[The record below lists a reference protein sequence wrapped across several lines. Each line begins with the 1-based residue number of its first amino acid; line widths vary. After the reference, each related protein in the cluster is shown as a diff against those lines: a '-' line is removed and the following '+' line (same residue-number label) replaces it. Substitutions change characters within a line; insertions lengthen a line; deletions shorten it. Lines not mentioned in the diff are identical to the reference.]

1 MEFIM
6 WKNLGFSLKTAVLV
20 MVLIAFA
27 ILTAYGYHTLS
38 NNVRDLGI
46 KHSKETMLQGY
57 KNELKD
63 IVDVMALSLSAAAAN
78 QKTEAQ
84 VHDVFTKLV
93 RKARF
98 FPDNSG
104 YFFIYRSPGTVFVHA
119 AKPSLEGKNLI
130 NLKDPDGKYL
140 IQELNRVSKEGGG
153 YVDYWWEKPGQ
164 GLVPKLSYSRMI
176 PGTPYWIGT
185 GVYLDDINKKEAAI
199 NATIRKFSSSFLRY
213 LYIVL
218 AVAFFVVIAP
228 LSIVLIRS
236 IVVPLSKLT
245 FIADQFSR
253 GKLEMDFP
261 DLHRNDEIGKLAKAL
276 SRLGTSTKVAM
287 RKMELMRQSAKIAD

>member
-1 MEFIM
+1 M

-20 MVLIAFA
+20 TVLIAFA
-27 ILTAYGYHTLS
+27 ILTAFGYHTLS
-38 NNVRDLGI
+38 DNVRDLGI

-78 QKTEAQ
+78 LNTEPQ

-98 FPDNSG
+98 FPDDSG
-104 YFFIYRSPGTVFVHA
+104 YFFIYRTPGTVFVHA

-130 NLKDPDGKYL
+130 NLTDPDGKYL
-140 IQELNRVSKEGGG
+140 IQELNRVSQEGGG

-185 GVYLDDINKKEAAI
+185 GVYLDDIKEKEVAI
-199 NATIRKFSSSFLRY
+199 NATIQKFSFSFLRN

-218 AVAFFVVIAP
+218 AVVFFVIIAP
-228 LSIVLIRS
+228 LSIVLTRS
-236 IVVPLSKLT
+236 IVIPLTKLT
-245 FIADQFSR
+245 FIADEFSR
-253 GKLEMDFP
+253 GKLGMDFP
-261 DLHRNDEIGKLAKAL
+261 DLHRKDEIGKLANAL

-287 RKMELMRQSAKIAD
+287 RKMELMRQSANIAN